1 MARKQIDPKLA
12 MRLKAAAD
20 SVDAVFTLRPPEA
33 AVVADPEETRQLSAQ
48 AIERVRKTLGHGPEQ
63 VNVFSNLGSFAIRAG
78 SEFLSE
84 LAKQPEI
91 AAAMANEQDESMAIA
106 PPPKAVKKAKKK

>member
-1 MARKQIDPKLA
+1 MARKRIDPKLA
-12 MRLKAAAD
+12 TQLKAATD
-20 SVDAVFTLRPPEA
+20 SVEAVFTLRPPAA
-33 AVVADPEETRQLSAQ
+33 AVVADPDQTRQLTAQ
-48 AIERVRKTLGHGPEQ
+48 AIDRVSKAVGHEPEQ

-106 PPPKAVKKAKKK
+106 PPPKTVQKAKKK